1 MYQLWITLNYFP
13 GSWSSKIQ
21 CSAWKSLKIGR
32 IFCTNLEEFN
42 EAFFHH
48 CRDNLAP
55 ASGFQSLQFRLIEN
69 KLGINKVWIEN
80 IPHVII
86 FKRQINSIFYS
97 VKLSW
102 RLFCFHCSLKELATI
117 VKITGKL
124 EPNLTFDRV
133 NTVSKPP
140 WKMTLRNHSRISLRS
155 TFFDSP
161 SSPHDRFVSLPV
173 VFLAVVVLFG
183 NFAMMSLRFLLFSV
197 IYVSSKAFKSCE
209 RQSLDHSESTAS
221 LLELVQVCLWCLQ
234 AAKYPI

>member
-1 MYQLWITLNYFP
+1 M
-13 GSWSSKIQ
+13 
-21 CSAWKSLKIGR
+21 
-32 IFCTNLEEFN
+32 
-42 EAFFHH
+42 
-48 CRDNLAP
+48 
-55 ASGFQSLQFRLIEN
+55 
-69 KLGINKVWIEN
+69 
-80 IPHVII
+80 
-86 FKRQINSIFYS
+86 NSIFYS

-140 WKMTLRNHSRISLRS
+140 WKKTLRNHSRISLRS

-161 SSPHDRFVSLPV
+161 SSPHDSFVSLPV

>member
-1 MYQLWITLNYFP
+1 MYQLWITLNYIP

-21 CSAWKSLKIGR
+21 CGPWKSFKIGR
-32 IFCTNLEEFN
+32 IFCTNLEKFN

-86 FKRQINSIFYS
+86 FKRQNQQHI
-97 VKLSW
+97 
-102 RLFCFHCSLKELATI
+102 LFCKIVMAFVLFSLQSQRTRYNRQDYRSAGTK
-117 VKITGKL
+117 
-124 EPNLTFDRV
+124 FDIWSSK
-133 NTVSKPP
+133 VSKPP
-140 WKMTLRNHSRISLRS
+140 WKKTLRNHSRISLRS

-161 SSPHDRFVSLPV
+161 SSPHDIFVSLPV

>member
-1 MYQLWITLNYFP
+1 MYQLWITLNYIP

-21 CSAWKSLKIGR
+21 CGAWKSLKIGR
-32 IFCTNLEEFN
+32 IFCTNLEKFN
-42 EAFFHH
+42 EAFVHH

-86 FKRQINSIFYS
+86 FKRQNQSHI
-97 VKLSW
+97 
-102 RLFCFHCSLKELATI
+102 LFCKIVMAFVLFSLQSQRTRYNRQDYRSAGTKFDIWLSKYSIETTM
-117 VKITGKL
+117 KKDL
-124 EPNLTFDRV
+124 EKPLPH
-133 NTVSKPP
+133 VSE
-140 WKMTLRNHSRISLRS
+140 ISS
-155 TFFDSP
+155 FFDSP
-161 SSPHDRFVSLPV
+161 LFPHDSSL
-173 VFLAVVVLFG
+173 
-183 NFAMMSLRFLLFSV
+183 AMMSLRFLLFSV
-197 IYVSSKAFKSCE
+197 IYFSSKAFKSCE